1 MAKTSSVQRN
11 EKRKRLVKQT
21 GARRARLKAIIKDRE
36 LPPEERF
43 QAVLAL
49 SEMPRNGSK
58 DRVRNRCALT
68 GRSRG
73 YFRQFN
79 LCRNKLRELASLGE
93 LPGVTKSSW

>member
-1 MAKTSSVQRN
+1 MAKTSSVERN
-11 EKRKRLVKQT
+11 NKRKRLVKQT
-21 GARRARLKAIIKDRE
+21 AGRRARLKEIIKNRD

-43 QAVLAL
+43 QAVLTL
-49 SEMPRNGSK
+49 SEMPRNGAK

-79 LCRNKLRELASLGE
+79 LSRNKLRELASHGE